1 MSKTISFK
9 KDEENTKMFA
19 IFLAQIIREGL
30 SFNLRADDI
39 AWEIELTGGF

>member
-1 MSKTISFK
+1 MTRTISFK

-30 SFNLRADDI
+30 HYHLRQDDI